1 MSNSNT
7 VPPDALLLLSTQ
19 CPHCPTVLQGL
30 GQLVKKGLIGR
41 LEVVNIVVRP
51 DIAEQQ
57 GARTVP
63 WIRLGEF
70 ELEGLHSPA
79 ELRQWAERAGSD
91 AGLAEYYTDLFKNGQ
106 LPRALAAIHKYPG
119 HISAL
124 LALAEDPDTELTV
137 RIGVSALMEDA
148 AGSALLQNQLAT
160 LVELAQHTDPRVRSD
175 ACHFLAL
182 TRSEAAL
189 APLEKLTRD
198 PEPAVQEVAKDSL
211 EELSEHL
218 TD

>member
-1 MSNSNT
+1 MGNSNT

-19 CPHCPTVLQGL
+19 CPHCSAVLQGL
-30 GQLVKKGLIGR
+30 GELVKKGLIGR

-57 GARTVP
+57 GVRTVP
-63 WIRLGEF
+63 WMRLGDF

-79 ELRQWAERAGSD
+79 ELRQWAERAGSET
-91 AGLAEYYTDLFKNGQ
+91 GLAEYYTDLFKHGQ
-106 LPRALAAIHKYPG
+106 LPKALAAIRKYPG

-124 LALAEDPDTELTV
+124 LALAQDPDTELTV
-137 RIGVSALMEDA
+137 RIGVSAVMEDA
-148 AGSALLQNQLAT
+148 AGSALLQNRLPA
-160 LVELAQHTDPRVRSD
+160 LLNLGQHSDPRVRSD

-189 APLEKLTRD
+189 APLETLTRD
-198 PEPAVQEVAKDSL
+198 PAPAVQEVAKDSL
-211 EELSEHL
+211 EELREHL
-218 TD
+218 SS

>member
-1 MSNSNT
+1 MSNSKP

-30 GQLVKKGLIGR
+30 GELVKKGLIGR
-41 LEVVNIVVRP
+41 LEVVNILARP
-51 DIAEQQ
+51 DIAQQQ
-57 GARTVP
+57 GVRTVP
-63 WIRLGEF
+63 WMRLGEF

-79 ELRQWAERAGSD
+79 ELRQWAERAGSE
-91 AGLAEYYTDLFKNGQ
+91 AGLAEYYTELFKRGQ
-106 LPRALAAIHKYPG
+106 LPKALAAIRTYPA

-137 RIGVSALMEDA
+137 RIGVSAVMEDA
-148 AGSALLQNQLAT
+148 AGSALLRNQLAA
-160 LVELAQHTDPRVRSD
+160 LMDLAQHSDPRVRSD

-189 APLEKLTRD
+189 AVLEKLTRD
-198 PEPAVQEVAKDSL
+198 PEPAVQAVAKDSL
-211 EELSEHL
+211 DELREYL
-218 TD
+218 PT

>member
-7 VPPDALLLLSTQ
+7 PPPDALLLLSTQ

-30 GQLVKKGLIGR
+30 GELVKKGLIGR
-41 LEVVNIVVRP
+41 LEVVNIMARP
-51 DIAEQQ
+51 EVAREL
-57 GARTVP
+57 GVRTVP
-63 WIRLGEF
+63 WVRLGDF

-79 ELRQWAERAGSD
+79 ELRQWAEHAGSE
-91 AGLAEYYTDLFKNGQ
+91 AGLVLYYTELFKTGQ
-106 LPRALAAIHKYPG
+106 LPKALAALREHPG

-148 AGSALLQNQLAT
+148 AGSTLLQDQLPA
-160 LVELAQHTDPRVRSD
+160 LMELARHTDPRVRSD

-182 TRSEAAL
+182 TRSETAVT
-189 APLEKLTRD
+189 PLQTLTYD
-198 PEPAVQEVAKDSL
+198 PEAAVRDVATDSL
-211 EELSEHL
+211 AELREYL
-218 TD
+218 AT

>member
-30 GQLVKKGLIGR
+30 CELIKKGLIGR
-41 LEVVNIVVRP
+41 LEVVNIVARP

-57 GARTVP
+57 GVRTVP
-63 WIRLGEF
+63 WMRLGDF
-70 ELEGLHSPA
+70 ELEGLHSPG
-79 ELRQWAERAGSD
+79 ELRLWAERAGSE
-91 AGLAEYYTDLFKNGQ
+91 AGLAEYYTDLFKHGQ
-106 LPRALAAIHKYPG
+106 LPKALAAIRKYPG

-124 LALAEDPDTELTV
+124 LALAQDPDTELTV
-137 RIGVSALMEDA
+137 RIGVSAVMEDA
-148 AGSALLQNQLAT
+148 AGSALLQNRLPA
-160 LVELAQHTDPRVRSD
+160 LLNLGQHSDPRVRSD

-189 APLEKLTRD
+189 APLETLTRD
-198 PEPAVQEVAKDSL
+198 PAPAVQEVAKDSL
-211 EELSEHL
+211 EELREHL
-218 TD
+218 SS

>member
-1 MSNSNT
+1 
-7 VPPDALLLLSTQ
+7 
-19 CPHCPTVLQGL
+19 
-30 GQLVKKGLIGR
+30 
-41 LEVVNIVVRP
+41 
-51 DIAEQQ
+51 
-57 GARTVP
+57 
-63 WIRLGEF
+63 
-70 ELEGLHSPA
+70 
-79 ELRQWAERAGSD
+79 
-91 AGLAEYYTDLFKNGQ
+91 LAQ
-106 LPRALAAIHKYPG
+106 
-119 HISAL
+119 
-124 LALAEDPDTELTV
+124 DPDTELTV